1 MMDTQRNTRG
11 ILLMLLSMASFA
23 VGDIFIKMSGAFL
36 SPAQTM
42 FILISSGLIIFT
54 VIALAKG
61 EKLNDRRAFAPILL
75 LRYFTE
81 MVGLLGMIMALT
93 NVPLAIVGA
102 VTQAS
107 PILVALGSVIFLKEI
122 VGWRRWGSITAGFL
136 GVLLVIKPGEQGLDY
151 SVAWAV
157 IALVAFSSRD
167 LITRLTPPD
176 IASASLATFTMVS
189 AFPFTVIWLLINEEV
204 YVPADFN
211 WLVVTYMVVF
221 GSVGYLLL
229 ITSLRVGELSAI
241 MPFRYSRIVF
251 LLILGV
257 LVFGER
263 PSVSMLLGSA
273 LIIFSGVYIM
283 WREQLLAKLP
293 DRK

>member
-1 MMDTQRNTRG
+1 
-11 ILLMLLSMASFA
+11 
-23 VGDIFIKMSGAFL
+23 
-36 SPAQTM
+36 
-42 FILISSGLIIFT
+42 
-54 VIALAKG
+54 
-61 EKLNDRRAFAPILL
+61 
-75 LRYFTE
+75 
-81 MVGLLGMIMALT
+81 
-93 NVPLAIVGA
+93 
-102 VTQAS
+102 
-107 PILVALGSVIFLKEI
+107 
-122 VGWRRWGSITAGFL
+122 
-136 GVLLVIKPGEQGLDY
+136 
-151 SVAWAV
+151 
-157 IALVAFSSRD
+157 
-167 LITRLTPPD
+167 
-176 IASASLATFTMVS
+176 MVS

-251 LLILGV
+251 LLILGI

-273 LIIFSGVYIM
+273 LVIFSGVYIM
-283 WREQLLAKLP
+283 WREQLLAKRP

>member
-1 MMDTQRNTRG
+1 MLTQKNTRG
-11 ILLMLLSMASFA
+11 ILLMLLSMALFA
-23 VGDIFIKMSGAFL
+23 LGDIFIKMSGAFL
-36 SPAQTM
+36 SPAQIM

-54 VIALAKG
+54 LIAVAKG
-61 EKLNDRRAFAPILL
+61 ETLNDRRAFAPTLV
-75 LRYFTE
+75 LRYFAE

-93 NVPLAIVGA
+93 NVPLSIVGSI
-102 VTQAS
+102 TQAS
-107 PILVALGSVIFLKEI
+107 PILVAFGSVIFLKEI
-122 VGWRRWGSITAGFL
+122 VGWYRWGSIILGFL
-136 GVLLVIKPGEQGLDY
+136 GILLVIQPGEAGLDY

-157 IALVAFSSRD
+157 IALLAFSSRD
-167 LITRLTPPD
+167 LLTRLTPPD
-176 IASASLATFTMVS
+176 IASVSLAAFTMVS
-189 AFPFTVIWLLINEEV
+189 ALPFTVIWVLINEEM
-204 YVPADFN
+204 YFPTDFN
-211 WLVVTYMVVF
+211 WPVVACMVGF
-221 GSVGYLLL
+221 GSIGYLLL

-273 LIIFSGVYIM
+273 LVVFSGVYIM

>member
-42 FILISSGLIIFT
+42 FILISSGLIIFA

-107 PILVALGSVIFLKEI
+107 PILVALGSAIFLKEI
-122 VGWRRWGSITAGFL
+122 VGWRRWGSITAC
-136 GVLLVIKPGEQGLDY
+136 LLYTSPSPRDRSL
-151 SVAWAV
+151 SRMP
-157 IALVAFSSRD
+157 SS
-167 LITRLTPPD
+167 
-176 IASASLATFTMVS
+176 A
-189 AFPFTVIWLLINEEV
+189 
-204 YVPADFN
+204 
-211 WLVVTYMVVF
+211 
-221 GSVGYLLL
+221 
-229 ITSLRVGELSAI
+229 
-241 MPFRYSRIVF
+241 
-251 LLILGV
+251 
-257 LVFGER
+257 
-263 PSVSMLLGSA
+263 
-273 LIIFSGVYIM
+273 
-283 WREQLLAKLP
+283 
-293 DRK
+293 